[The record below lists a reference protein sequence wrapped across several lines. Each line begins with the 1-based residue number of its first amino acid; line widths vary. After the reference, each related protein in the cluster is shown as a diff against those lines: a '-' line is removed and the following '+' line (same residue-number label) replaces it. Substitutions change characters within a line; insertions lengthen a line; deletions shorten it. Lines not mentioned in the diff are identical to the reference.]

1 MDDEN
6 TDPGQNQDETPDEES
21 SASPVDDGAVP
32 GPASPA
38 DTPPS
43 ASPAPSAP
51 EARGRPGLF
60 RTRNLIFASSV
71 TIIIAAIAVT
81 ALLVLRQLGSPG
93 EATAKF
99 LPDDTQVYF
108 TVNLRPGAGQISKAL
123 KIESIL
129 EGSGNLNERRE
140 EWLDSLADETGIYFE
155 DDVMPWLGKDVTLA
169 LLDAYADPLPEW
181 VGLLQTSDREASEE
195 FLEDRVQYLEEN
207 EFQQFE
213 DRTRRGARIWTEDS
227 DEISFGVT
235 DDYVVFGANEDVVR
249 RTISDLD
256 SPPSNPLSENEEF
269 IQVRDRVPEERSMLI
284 FVNGKE
290 LIRGAKRA
298 QGSSGFGDIESLE
311 NNLPDSLVVSGS
323 FIDKG
328 VRMDLVSTTPRNSF
342 GVETDLDFGLIDALP
357 EDTLFL
363 MAAAGGNQVW
373 EQFRESLEDTNEF
386 GSREL
391 DDLLAELE
399 DSTGIDLERDVIEE
413 LNGYMA
419 MALLPSDFR
428 FDEYF
433 EVLESGTI
441 ELVFLADLVETSGL
455 KSLAEDLMETFEEEL
470 DLAIRSNTSRQYEV
484 VTLDLKNLGEAAERF
499 SPGYMFTDDL
509 VAVGSTED
517 SLLRIVDT
525 LDGEERP
532 LSSNQKFKRLRSM
545 APDDSSIF
553 VFADIAS
560 IVEMIVNAMPRDAVR
575 NYENEVAPFLE
586 PLDAF
591 FLAGATTEDY
601 MRLTWVLTVRE

>member
-1 MDDEN
+1 
-6 TDPGQNQDETPDEES
+6 
-21 SASPVDDGAVP
+21 
-32 GPASPA
+32 
-38 DTPPS
+38 
-43 ASPAPSAP
+43 
-51 EARGRPGLF
+51 
-60 RTRNLIFASSV
+60 
-71 TIIIAAIAVT
+71 
-81 ALLVLRQLGSPG
+81 
-93 EATAKF
+93 
-99 LPDDTQVYF
+99 
-108 TVNLRPGAGQISKAL
+108 
-123 KIESIL
+123 
-129 EGSGNLNERRE
+129 
-140 EWLDSLADETGIYFE
+140 
-155 DDVMPWLGKDVTLA
+155 MP
-169 LLDAYADPLPEW
+169 
-181 VGLLQTSDREASEE
+181 
-195 FLEDRVQYLEEN
+195 
-207 EFQQFE
+207 
-213 DRTRRGARIWTEDS
+213 
-227 DEISFGVT
+227 
-235 DDYVVFGANEDVVR
+235 
-249 RTISDLD
+249 
-256 SPPSNPLSENEEF
+256 
-269 IQVRDRVPEERSMLI
+269 
-284 FVNGKE
+284 
-290 LIRGAKRA
+290 
-298 QGSSGFGDIESLE
+298 
-311 NNLPDSLVVSGS
+311 
-323 FIDKG
+323 
-328 VRMDLVSTTPRNSF
+328 
-342 GVETDLDFGLIDALP
+342 P
-357 EDTLFL
+357 EDEGFL
-363 MAAAGGNQVW
+363 RGNQVW

-455 KSLAEDLMETFEEEL
+455 KSLAEDLMETFQEEL
-470 DLAIRSNTSRQYEV
+470 DLAIRSNASRQYEV

-560 IVEMIVNAMPRDAVR
+560 IFEMIVNAMPRDAVR